1 MESPLEQEALSLEEF
16 VALLQCADPGE
27 LADGASTH
35 SRALPK
41 REARIS
47 FFRAASWT
55 VRAAPVFTAPPF
67 SRFPP
72 PYPALPCPSP
82 PSRAQA

>member
-41 REARIS
+41 PK
-47 FFRAASWT
+47 T
-55 VRAAPVFTAPPF
+55 
-67 SRFPP
+67 
-72 PYPALPCPSP
+72 
-82 PSRAQA
+82 